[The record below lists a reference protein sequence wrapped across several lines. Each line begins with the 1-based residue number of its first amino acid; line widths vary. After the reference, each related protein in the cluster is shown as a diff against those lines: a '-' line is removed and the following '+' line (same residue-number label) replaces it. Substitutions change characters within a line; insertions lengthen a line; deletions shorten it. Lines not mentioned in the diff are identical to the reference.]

1 MADGVGVE
9 DRLWVLQKRLKE
21 ERLFIAEEKNA
32 INGLKD
38 DILSTSEK
46 LFRLSWITR
55 QKWRNLQR
63 LRLRVS
69 PAECSHAATLLD
81 SSKFVDGYR
90 YLGIHESV
98 YGEFLRSLRENPR
111 FVASTLAYADR
122 IGMDTRQI
130 IRLLLNS
137 LYGNALLPQD
147 EQNILI
153 MMKTLIE
160 LEIVS
165 SHDPKLFFRSF
176 RKSNSFTNLFLT
188 LTETLFSAKLYL
200 TAALH
205 HTIMQVLVADDEKA
219 LIEGKLPRVCAKF
232 VNSLED
238 KMYCFPSN
246 LRWVF
251 CQLYNLLLDS
261 RKVNEKEAKGM
272 VAELIFDVL
281 ICPAILNPEAFGINS
296 DLQISDV
303 ARSNLQQISTCLQ
316 QRCLALCGVEQRRNT
331 NDAPKT
337 LFESPHAD
345 LLAVSFYSQTTFQ
358 KSVRVNFRLSSRLS
372 FKKLSAP

>member
-1 MADGVGVE
+1 MADGHGVE
-9 DRLWVLQKRLKE
+9 NRLWLLQKRLKE

-46 LFRLSWITR
+46 LFHLSWITR
-55 QKWRNLQR
+55 QQWRNLQR

-69 PAECSHAATLLD
+69 PAECSHAANLLD
-81 SSKFVDGYR
+81 VAKFVDGYR
-90 YLGIHESV
+90 YLGIQEST
-98 YGEFLRSLRENPR
+98 YGEFLKGLRENPR
-111 FVASTLAYADR
+111 LVASTLAYADR
-122 IGMDTRQI
+122 IGMDTRQL

-137 LYGNALLPQD
+137 LYGNALLPED

-153 MMKTLIE
+153 IMKTLIQ
-160 LEIVS
+160 LEIVTS
-165 SHDPKLFFRSF
+165 DDPKSFFRSY

-219 LIEGKLPRVCAKF
+219 LIDGKLPRVCVKF

-246 LRWVF
+246 LRWIF
-251 CQLYNLLLDS
+251 CQLYSLLLDS
-261 RKVNEKEAKGM
+261 GKANEKDAKGL
-272 VAELIFDVL
+272 VAEVIFDVL

-316 QRCLALCGVEQRRNT
+316 QRCLALCGIEQRRNS
-331 NDAPKT
+331 NESSKT
-337 LFESPHAD
+337 LFEAPHSD
-345 LLAVSFYSQTTFQ
+345 LLSVSFNL
-358 KSVRVNFRLSSRLS
+358 KSFSLE
-372 FKKLSAP
+372 